1 MSKKIN
7 RKINR
12 EAISRLYSLLEE
24 FLDNAPDDEEIE
36 EMTDLDADASEVIE
50 VYAEAQNLKTAIEN
64 AGFAS

>member
-7 RKINR
+7 HKINR

-24 FLDNAPDDEEIE
+24 FLDNAPGDEEIE
-36 EMTDLDADASEVIE
+36 EMEDLDADASEIIE